1 MPYKNSD
8 GPSPLKELA
17 NFTFVIYFL
26 RLTRSF
32 LGELFTEEVEFHS
45 FGQSPFLGKMSRQLR
60 DLVRKSREHKD
71 VPLNTDRSLTDIVD
85 YVDEC
90 LQRAEMGYF
99 FRSEFIEQIEFL
111 LTRARALLD
120 LQ

>member
-1 MPYKNSD
+1 MPQRNED
-8 GPSPLKELA
+8 GPPSLKKIA
-17 NFTFVIYFL
+17 NFTFVIHFL

-32 LGELFTEEVEFHS
+32 LAELYTEEVEFHS
-45 FGQSPFLGKMSRQLR
+45 FGQSPFLGKMSRQLW
-60 DLVRKSREHKD
+60 DLVRKSRRFKD

-85 YVDEC
+85 YIDEC